1 MDRKNVCS
9 REWREEINLSRVEMI
24 KERINPRNY

>member
-1 MDRKNVCS
+1 MDRKNICP
-9 REWREEINLSRVEMI
+9 REWEEINLSRVEMI